1 MGTALAAVGSV
12 VFYYY
17 LFNMQLL
24 LENFG
29 KASSFDYIILS

>member
-1 MGTALAAVGSV
+1 MEAALAAVGSV

-17 LFNMQLL
+17 VFIMQLS

-29 KASSFDYIILS
+29 KT